1 MTRCGTNSY
10 TRNLPMITTQPT
22 ILLGAAARTINPPLG
37 LPLVGYPSGRPN
49 TGIALDLFARATVFG
64 SAQTK
69 APCAAL
75 IVLDTIGVSPDLVKS
90 IRQAAAQRI
99 KGLD

>member
-1 MTRCGTNSY
+1 MRCGQNSY
-10 TRNLPMITTQPT
+10 ARNLPMITSHPT
-22 ILLGAAARTINPPLG
+22 ILLGTAARTINPPQG

-69 APCAAL
+69 APSAAL
-75 IVLDTIGVSPDLVKS
+75 IVLDTIGVSPELVKN
-90 IRQAAAQRI
+90 IRQAAAQQI
-99 KGLD
+99 K